1 MTAEEKLTE
10 LGYDGVKYLT
20 GFSYDTALIGVTED
34 GRAVYDYNLM
44 VEWLVEE
51 EDMTEEE
58 AIEWID
64 FNTLRAL
71 PYFGEGAP
79 VVMYPLIE

>member
-1 MTAEEKLTE
+1 MTAEEKLTA

-58 AIEWID
+58 AIEWIN

-79 VVMYPLIE
+79 IVMYPLI